1 MDFRGHLREGPFKQ
15 GVGVRQNGGIV
26 RGVVSL
32 VGHGEPGAEA
42 GAGPLWRLRPLGR
55 VAAAVAGRH

>member
-26 RGVVSL
+26 ERWFLWWDLMNRGL
-32 VGHGEPGAEA
+32 KRGQ
-42 GAGPLWRLRPLGR
+42 GR
-55 VAAAVAGRH
+55 WGGSAR